1 MENSPE
7 IDSLTPE
14 QEKQMMDFWNKTPE
28 SPPGLKE
35 ITKEI
40 FGGDF
45 DGRSAQGR
53 AVKKSLSKYKL
64 KARATSDYIPRTNE
78 IQLNEEHRQ
87 FIINHVSTMNSLEIA
102 KAVFQNSSLTN
113 LNAETRAVNEFVKT
127 LDTRVIYNQAQ
138 NDDIPSENY
147 QPPATI
153 EKVLRRVNRYVNCS
167 LDKENLKNHQRK
179 GLEALINYLH
189 TFRFI
194 KQMNTFDS
202 EDDRTLCEDA
212 FIRYTYDK
220 PDLNQEEVDQYIE
233 LSNQVVQGFKVLRRS
248 ERMQFALEQ
257 ITGNDPDTMKV
268 SMGLVEAI
276 GKAST
281 EYDQCI
287 KRQQKLLDDLKEK
300 RSTRLSK
307 QIKENASILNLVQMW
322 RDEEE
327 RKKMI
332 KYVQIEQDAIAQE
345 VEKLTSMDEIKARIL
360 GLNKDEILNG

>member
-1 MENSPE
+1 MENQKDIE
-7 IDSLTPE
+7 LTPE
-14 QEKQMMDFWNKTPE
+14 QEKLMMDLWNKTPN

-40 FGGDF
+40 FGGEF

-53 AVKKSLSKYKL
+53 AIKKALTKYNL
-64 KARATSDYIPRTNE
+64 KAKATSDYIPKTAE
-78 IQLNEEHRQ
+78 IELTEEHKQ
-87 FIINHVSTMNSLEIA
+87 FIINNVATMNSLEIA
-102 KAVFQNSSLTN
+102 RILFKTPSLTN
-113 LNAETRAVNEFVKT
+113 LNSETRAVNEFVKT
-127 LDTRVIYNQAQ
+127 LDTKVVYNQGQ
-138 NDDIPSENY
+138 NEDIPQEDY
-147 QPPATI
+147 QPPATL
-153 EKVLRRVNRYVNCS
+153 ERVLRRVNKYVNCS
-167 LDKENLKNHQRK
+167 LDKEKLTNHQRK

-202 EDDRTLCEDA
+202 DDDRMLCEDA

-257 ITGNDPDTMKV
+257 ITGNDPETMKV

-276 GKAST
+276 GKAGT

-307 QIKENASILNLVQMW
+307 QIKETASILNLVQMW

-327 RKKMI
+327 RQKMI
-332 KYVQIEQDAIAQE
+332 KYAEIEQQAIAQE
-345 VEKLTSMDEIKARIL
+345 VEKLTSMDEIKARIF

>member
-1 MENSPE
+1 METSKE
-7 IDSLTPE
+7 IELTPE
-14 QEKQMMDFWNKTPE
+14 QEKQVMDFWNENPN
-28 SPPGLKE
+28 SPPSLKE
-35 ITKEI
+35 ITTKL

-53 AVKKSLSKYKL
+53 AVKKTLSKYNL
-64 KARATSDYIPRTNE
+64 RAKAASDYFPKTAE
-78 IQLNEEHRQ
+78 IVLTEEQKQ
-87 FIINHVSTMNSLEIA
+87 FIINNVATMNCLEIT
-102 KAVFQNSSLTN
+102 KILFQNPSLSN
-113 LNAETRAVNEFVKT
+113 LNAETRIVNEFVKT
-127 LDTRVIYNQAQ
+127 LDTKVIYNQNQ
-138 NDDIPSENY
+138 NEDIPTEDY
-147 QPPATI
+147 QPPATL
-153 EKVLRRVNRYVNCS
+153 ERVLRRVNKYVNCT
-167 LDKENLKNHQRK
+167 LDKEKLTSHQKK

-194 KQMNTFDS
+194 KQMNTYDS
-202 EDDRTLCEDA
+202 NDDRMLCEDA
-212 FIRYTYDK
+212 FVRYTYDK

-257 ITGNDPDTMKV
+257 ITGNDPETMKV

-307 QIKENASILNLVQMW
+307 QIKETASILNLVQMW

-327 RKKMI
+327 RQKMI
-332 KYVQIEQDAIAQE
+332 KYAEIEQQAIAQE
-345 VEKLTSMDEIKARIL
+345 VEKLTSMDEIKARIF
-360 GLNKDEILNG
+360 GLNRDEILNG

>member
-1 MENSPE
+1 METPKE
-7 IDSLTPE
+7 LELTSE
-14 QEKQMMDFWNKTPE
+14 QEKQMLDLWNKNPS

-53 AVKKSLSKYKL
+53 AVKKSLL
-64 KARATSDYIPRTNE
+64 KFNLRAKATSDYTPKTAE
-78 IQLNEEHRQ
+78 VQLTEEQKQ
-87 FIINHVSTMNSLEIA
+87 FIINNVATMNSLEIS
-102 KAVFQNSSLTN
+102 KILFQNPTLTN
-113 LNAETRAVNEFVKT
+113 LNAETRAVNDFVKT
-127 LDTRVIYNQAQ
+127 LDTKVVYNQNQ
-138 NDDIPSENY
+138 NDDIPTEDY
-147 QPPATI
+147 QPPATL
-153 EKVLRRVNRYVNCS
+153 EKVLRRVNKYVNCN
-167 LDKENLKNHQRK
+167 LDKEKLNNNQRK

-194 KQMNTFDS
+194 RQMNTYDS
-202 EDDRTLCEDA
+202 QDDRTLCEDA

-257 ITGNDPDTMKV
+257 ITGNDPETMKV

-307 QIKENASILNLVQMW
+307 QIKETASILNLVQLW

-327 RKKMI
+327 RIKMI
-332 KYVQIEQDAIAQE
+332 KYAEIEQQAVAQE
-345 VEKLTSMDEIKARIL
+345 VEKLTSMEDIKARIF
-360 GLNKDEILNG
+360 GLDKNEILNG